1 MYNWNAYVKLKDYK
15 NKLQFKLLLQKL
27 ITKNTSYI
35 IFFECCD
42 SYNSSFCSFASK
54 KARIHKVTLA
64 THHPIPC
71 KKPITKTTS
80 NQSFITQPFNVVKA
94 NNKNMLFIL
103 YTISTKPQTPRK
115 HNYKITTQTDNFRNL
130 LHNSA

>member
-1 MYNWNAYVKLKDYK
+1 VLLCFDVWLCSKWLLPVMFYRATRLPLN
-15 NKLQFKLLLQKL
+15 NK
-27 ITKNTSYI
+27 I

-80 NQSFITQPFNVVKA
+80 NQSFITQPLNVVKA

-103 YTISTKPQTPRK
+103 YTISTKPQTPPK
-115 HNYKITTQTDNFRNL
+115 QNYKITTQTYNFRNL
-130 LHNSA
+130 LCNSA